1 MLQVATSSDSTRR
14 WVALAKL
21 NLTPKFLDAVRVSPL
36 PFRSLD
42 VGVVLDVMIHDID
55 IILSL
60 VNRRCNRFSAVGA
73 SVIAAL
79 RMSATRADV

>member
-1 MLQVATSSDSTRR
+1 MLQVGHIERFNPAM
-14 WVALAKL
+14 VALAKL
-21 NLTPKFLDAVRVSPL
+21 NLTPKFLMPCESVP

-60 VNRRCNRFSAVGA
+60 VKCRCNRSVPSAPA
-73 SVIAAL
+73 SSAAL
-79 RMSATRADV
+79 RMSATRG